1 MGKIKL
7 IINVFRPIRWYRNL
21 FMFLGSFLA
30 LRFNDINI
38 FNVWYSVLISFIALC
53 LVASANYGINEVFD
67 AESDSHHP
75 KKKFRA
81 IPSGRIAKKTIVII
95 SLILYLVGFGVAYSL
110 GNTLLLL
117 SVFLIFISGILYN
130 LPPFRLKDIPYM
142 DFTFEAL
149 NNPIRLFI
157 GWYAVSLSVIPISI
171 ILFFFFI
178 GIFLMSAKRFG
189 ELRFIENPGEAELY
203 RKSLGFYTEKRLLF
217 IMIGS
222 ISASMYMFGILTA
235 RHNINLAFSL
245 PFVLIF
251 IVWFFNLAY
260 EKDSVVKDPERIF
273 EKKHFLFFILFLA
286 AVFIFLIQY
295 NGIIINF

>member
-1 MGKIKL
+1 
-7 IINVFRPIRWYRNL
+7 
-21 FMFLGSFLA
+21 
-30 LRFNDINI
+30 
-38 FNVWYSVLISFIALC
+38 
-53 LVASANYGINEVFD
+53 VASANYGINEVFD

-81 IPSGRIAKKTIVII
+81 IPSGQVAKKTVILI
-95 SLILYLVGFGVAYSL
+95 SFILYLVGFGVAYSV
-110 GNTLLLL
+110 GNIPLFLSVLLL
-117 SVFLIFISGILYN
+117 FISGILYN
-130 LPPFRLKDIPYM
+130 LPPFRLKDVPYM

-149 NNPIRLFI
+149 NNPIRLLI
-157 GWYAVSLSVIPISI
+157 GWYAVSLNVIPISI

-189 ELRFIENPGEAELY
+189 ELRFIENPEEAELY
-203 RKSLGFYTEKRLLF
+203 RKSLSFYTEKKLLF

-235 RHNINLAFSL
+235 RHNINLVFSL
-245 PFVLIF
+245 PLVLVF
-251 IVWFFNLAY
+251 IIWFFNLAY

-273 EKKHFLFFILFLA
+273 EKKRFLFFVLFLM

-295 NGIIINF
+295 KGTIINF